1 MQIPWKIS
9 FQFFQIFGC
18 TLSVVGIRARARVP
32 NSKPTQI
39 SIFWWEFLCM
49 QSAWQRFWCVCI
61 AKIAKKNH
69 NCRNKY
75 QKNIKMCPCPLPHSR
90 DESQTSNK
98 TTNGQLNHQH
108 HSDDGMQK
116 LSVFFLPRP
125 NDECT
130 VNFHLYI
137 YYESHSCSHSLR
149 TQEWYERA
157 QNKTLATNNNTKSLN
172 DAHLKLLWLMRLM
185 RLSDGKIPRCTW

>member
-49 QSAWQRFWCVCI
+49 QSAWQQFWCVCI

-116 LSVFFLPRP
+116 LSVFFYQDRTMNVQLI
-125 NDECT
+125 
-130 VNFHLYI
+130 FIYLYI
-137 YYESHSCSHSLR
+137 MNRIHVHIHCEPKNGTKERKTKHSPQ
-149 TQEWYERA
+149 TTTPRA
-157 QNKTLATNNNTKSLN
+157 
-172 DAHLKLLWLMRLM
+172 
-185 RLSDGKIPRCTW
+185 